1 MMGKL
6 EVKYKAT
13 LEINVEIDR
22 DGISDEMIE
31 KIRAGLTD
39 EIRELIQE
47 EIVDDPPQGQV
58 IVTEQLNEVTYKEN
72 DNEGI

>member
-1 MMGKL
+1 MNIL
-6 EVKYKAT
+6 EIKYKAT
-13 LEINVEIDR
+13 LEINVKINR

-47 EIVDDPPQGQV
+47 EIVDSQQGQV
-58 IVTEQLNEVTYKEN
+58 ILTEQLNEVTYKEG
-72 DNEGI
+72 E

>member
-1 MMGKL
+1 MSKL
-6 EVKYKAT
+6 EVKYKAN
-13 LEINVEIDR
+13 LEINVEINR

-39 EIRELIQE
+39 EIRECIQE
-47 EIVDDPPQGQV
+47 EIVDSQQGQV
-58 IVTEQLNEVTYKEN
+58 IVTEQLNEITYKEN

>member
-1 MMGKL
+1 MGKL
-6 EVKYKAT
+6 EVKYKAN
-13 LEINVEIDR
+13 LEINVEINR

-31 KIRAGLTD
+31 KIRVGLTD

-58 IVTEQLNEVTYKEN
+58 ILTEQLNEVTYKEN